1 VRKIALL
8 AAAVLVLVS
17 CSEPPGPSALDDEA
31 SPPAT
36 EISPGATK
44 TDDGKAGK
52 DAKKKSATP
61 DGGSGDDGAAG
72 DDATGDDA
80 YTEGAAEDDHSSALF
95 PAAGDYVYAQS
106 GYERFCDAATCERQS
121 LPDRQ
126 TVEVT
131 VKDRARDRAVVVAQA
146 QTSGN
151 RMMRTTTTF
160 TPGVAAVT
168 NVYARFSYQGFTFEN
183 SYQPDPPV
191 ESLRFP
197 LSEGRSWSGRWRDS
211 TSGTYGFDVVGREQ
225 VEVRGAAVQ
234 AFKIDYEM
242 TFTGEFEGT
251 SNGTVWVDPATRV
264 VVSATGRLDL
274 RSAFGRY
281 TTEGTTQLVSGPD
294 YR

>member
-8 AAAVLVLVS
+8 AAALLVLAS
-17 CSEPPGPSALDDEA
+17 CSEPPGPSARDDEPN
-31 SPPAT
+31 PPASET
-36 EISPGATK
+36 AAPGATK
-44 TDDGKAGK
+44 TDNGPAGK
-52 DAKKKSATP
+52 DAKRKSAKR
-61 DGGSGDDGAAG
+61 DEGSGDDGAAG
-72 DDATGDDA
+72 DGGDDA
-80 YTEGAAEDDHSSALF
+80 YTEGAEEDDHSSALF

-106 GYERFCDAATCERQS
+106 GYERFCDAATCERQT

-126 TVEVT
+126 PVEVT
-131 VKDRARDRAVVVAQA
+131 IKDRARDRAVVVAEA

-160 TPGVAAVT
+160 TPRVAAVT

-197 LSEGRSWSGRWRDS
+197 LSDGRSWSGRWRDS

-225 VEVRGAAVQ
+225 VEVNSAAVQ

-242 TFTGEFEGT
+242 TFKGEFDGT

-264 VVSATGRLDL
+264 VASATGRLDL

-281 TTEGTTQLVSGPD
+281 TTEGTTQLVSGPG